1 MVRSSGVAR
10 WLLKSEPDTFGY
22 DDLVRV
28 GRLSVIPLTDAE
40 FDAIV
45 DAGSRPSTEP

>member
-1 MVRSSGVAR
+1 MAR
-10 WLLKSEPDTFGY
+10 RLVKSEPDTFG
-22 DDLVRV
+22 DDALVRV

-45 DAGSRPSTEP
+45 DAGSRPSPET